1 MNTAQNEIAGIIS
14 LWVAGTAFAILMS
27 AFLIY
32 FVMQY
37 RRRQLLHEQ
46 QQQEQ
51 KLLFQQELMEI
62 QAEIKNE
69 SLNYIGRELHDNI
82 GQMASFLKMQV
93 ELLLRRSDHQNNE
106 VLSELREH
114 SQSLIDQIR
123 ALSRGLNSQNLE
135 RFGLIDMMRFEVD
148 RSNRLGLASVRFEA
162 PEEMPVLSSQAA
174 IFLYRVFQELLNN
187 SLKHSGASE
196 IFIHIEQDNEGIKLH
211 CQDSGKGFDPQ
222 SLHQGSGII
231 NLFERCKQIGAE
243 LTIASKVEGGASF
256 LINLP
261 ANTYKTS

>member
-1 MNTAQNEIAGIIS
+1 MNTAQNEIAAIVS

-27 AFLIY
+27 SFLIY
-32 FVMQY
+32 FVLQY
-37 RRRQLLHEQ
+37 RRRQLLHEK

-93 ELLLRRSDHQNNE
+93 ELLLRKSDTQNNE
-106 VLSELREH
+106 ILSELREH

-135 RFGLIDMMRFEVD
+135 RFGLVDMMRFEVD
-148 RSNRLGLASVRFEA
+148 RSNRLGLANIHFSG
-162 PEEMPVLSSQAA
+162 PEDLPGLSSQAA

-196 IFIHIEQDNEGIKLH
+196 IFIKLEH
-211 CQDSGKGFDPQ
+211 ESTGLRLQCQDSGKGFDPQ
-222 SLHQGSGII
+222 SLHQGSGIL

>member
-1 MNTAQNEIAGIIS
+1 MNVSQNEIAGVIS

-37 RRRQLLHEQ
+37 RRRQLLHEK

-93 ELLLRRSDHQNNE
+93 ELLLRKSDTHNNE
-106 VLSELREH
+106 LLSELRDH

-123 ALSRGLNSQNLE
+123 LLSRGLNSQNLE

-148 RSNRLGLASVRFEA
+148 RSNRLGLARIRFEA

-187 SLKHSGASE
+187 SLKHSGAGE
-196 IFIHIEQDNEGIKLH
+196 IFIQLEHENPGIRLH

-222 SLHQGSGII
+222 SLHQGSGIL

-261 ANTYKTS
+261 AETYKTA

>member
-1 MNTAQNEIAGIIS
+1 MNTAQNELAGIIT

-46 QQQEQ
+46 EQQEQ
-51 KLLFQQELMEI
+51 KLMFQQELMEI

-93 ELLLRRSDHQNNE
+93 ELLLRKPENQNNE
-106 VLSELREH
+106 ILSDLRDH

-123 ALSRGLNSQNLE
+123 GLSRGLNSQNLD

-148 RSNRLGLASVRFEA
+148 RSNRLGLARVHFVE
-162 PEEMPVLSSQAA
+162 PVDMPVLSSQAA

-196 IFIHIEQDNEGIKLH
+196 IKIILEHESTGLKLH

-222 SLHQGSGII
+222 SLHQGSGIL

-243 LTIASKVEGGASF
+243 LTISSKVEGGASF

-261 ANTYKTS
+261 ADTYTSS

>member
-1 MNTAQNEIAGIIS
+1 MNPAPSEIAGIIT

-27 AFLIY
+27 GFLIY
-32 FVMQY
+32 FVLQY
-37 RRRQLLHEQ
+37 RRRQLLHEK

-51 KLLFQQELMEI
+51 QLRFQQELLEI
-62 QAEIKNE
+62 QSEIKNE

-82 GQMASFLKMQV
+82 GQIASFLKMQV
-93 ELLLRRSDHQNNE
+93 ELLLRKSENQNNE
-106 VLSELREH
+106 ILLELRDH

-123 ALSRGLNSQNLE
+123 ALSKGLNSQNLE
-135 RFGLIDMMRFEVD
+135 RFGLVDMMRFEVD
-148 RSNRLGLASVRFEA
+148 RSNRLGIANVHFSG
-162 PEEMPVLSSQAA
+162 PEELPVLSSQAA

-196 IFIHIEQDNEGIKLH
+196 IFIQLEQESSGLKLH

-222 SLHQGSGII
+222 SLHQGSGIL

-243 LTIASKVEGGASF
+243 LTITSKVEGGASF

-261 ANTYKTS
+261 AETYHPA